1 MTIMLEIEH
10 LDCSNLTAKQA
21 EDLATAYADD
31 IVTSMGRGP
40 GGRIFSLSGEAS
52 QVSLR
57 PLQTSPSTDCR
68 VECLMTVPE
77 GSTLQAIAKEQNV
90 AMLQELLQGSAIL
103 ANADG
108 ASLQIVQ
115 MTMLPTSGI
124 ATTMP
129 TMPTMPTSGAAL
141 ATPVTVPVT
150 TTGVA
155 AGVSSIAAPTSQL
168 AAKRRHHF
176 DGRTGFTLLVTFL
189 CLAACLCCVELWH
202 VVWKRRGR
210 RLMSRWLKTGPSD
223 PENSETES
231 SSSDNGETGSTSHR
245 L

>member
-1 MTIMLEIEH
+1 MTIMLEIED

-21 EDLATAYADD
+21 DDLATAYADD
-31 IVTSMGRGP
+31 LATSMGRL
-40 GGRIFSLSGEAS
+40 GGRIFSPAGAAS
-52 QVSLR
+52 QVTLR
-57 PLQTSPSTDCR
+57 PSHLSTECM
-68 VECLMTVPE
+68 VECVMTIPK

-115 MTMLPTSGI
+115 MTMLPSLGI

-129 TMPTMPTSGAAL
+129 LLPNSAAL
-141 ATPVTVPVT
+141 AMPVTVTTVT
-150 TTGVA
+150 TTEVA
-155 AGVSSIAAPTSQL
+155 AGVTSIAAPTSQL
-168 AAKRRHHF
+168 AAKRRHHI
-176 DGRTGFTLLVTFL
+176 DGRTGFILLMTFL
-189 CLAACLCCVELWH
+189 CLAACLCCIEVWH
-202 VVWKRRGR
+202 IVWKLRGR

-223 PENSETES
+223 PDNSETE

>member
-129 TMPTMPTSGAAL
+129 TMPTSGAAL

-176 DGRTGFTLLVTFL
+176 DVGRVSPY
-189 CLAACLCCVELWH
+189 W
-202 VVWKRRGR
+202 
-210 RLMSRWLKTGPSD
+210 
-223 PENSETES
+223 
-231 SSSDNGETGSTSHR
+231 
-245 L
+245 